1 MKDAP
6 SDTIAHQAAL
16 KDESRERIHSW
27 YFVASRQCQNCMAS
41 LDGPWSI
48 MNDEC
53 AGPTLHK
60 GVKGDL
66 KVEVAAAS
74 DHNNFTPSACAA

>member
-1 MKDAP
+1 
-6 SDTIAHQAAL
+6 
-16 KDESRERIHSW
+16 
-27 YFVASRQCQNCMAS
+27 MAS

-48 MNDEC
+48 TNDEC

-66 KVEVAAAS
+66 KVEVAATF
-74 DHNNFTPSACAA
+74 DHNNFTPERLRRLTYLARLFFETPGSLKD